1 MIDTIIVDCHIL
13 FKMQLILRE
22 SMYVKEPVDTFN
34 KKKEEGEGT

>member
-1 MIDTIIVDCHIL
+1 MIDTIIVDCHML

-22 SMYVKEPVDTFN
+22 SMHVKEPVDTFN